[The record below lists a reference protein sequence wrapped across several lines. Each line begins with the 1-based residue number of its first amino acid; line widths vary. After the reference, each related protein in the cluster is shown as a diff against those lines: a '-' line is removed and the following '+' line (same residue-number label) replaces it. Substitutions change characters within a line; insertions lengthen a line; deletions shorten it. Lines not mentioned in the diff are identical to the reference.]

1 MLLEKVDDQGLV
13 RAYLGGREEALEVL
27 VNRHQQAIFSYIMS
41 KVKDVELAN
50 DIFQDA
56 FIKVINTLKAGR
68 YNEEGKFLP
77 WVMRISHNLVIDTFR
92 KEQRSRSQTISNRS
106 GEFDIFDIIDN
117 GEEDVYELQ
126 ALFSDTQKV
135 RALMDELP
143 SEQYEVIYK
152 RLYCDMSFKC
162 IAEELD
168 VSINTCLGR
177 MRYALINLR
186 KMIERKGVRIE
197 VYAK

>member
-1 MLLEKVDDQGLV
+1 MLLEKVDDQELIK
-13 RAYLGGREEALEVL
+13 AYLGGREVALEVL
-27 VNRHQQAIFSYIMS
+27 INRHQQAIFAYIMS
-41 KVKDVELAN
+41 KVKDVEVAN

-56 FIKVINTLKAGR
+56 FIKIINTLKAGR

-77 WVMRISHNLVIDTFR
+77 WVMRICHNLVIDTFR

-106 GEFDIFDIIDN
+106 SEFDIFDIIDN
-117 GEEDVYELQ
+117 GDEDVYEIQ
-126 ALFSDTQKV
+126 ALLSDTRKV

-143 SEQYEVIYK
+143 EEQYEVIYK
-152 RLYCDMSFKC
+152 RLYCDMSFKS

-186 KMIERKGVRIE
+186 KMIERKHVRIE
-197 VYAK
+197 VYSD